1 MSGYVTQDEPR
12 RILVKASTNF
22 DRWVL
27 RQLRNLVGDPGIRIE
42 LWDDH
47 PSVQKRHSTCITF
60 NDRMALYSCLF
71 KPTYT
76 FGMLYTS
83 GRISLSGDPIE
94 AMEAIYRGLER
105 RSADRSRLARWL
117 QRRSSV
123 ATYRQTTHRRW
134 FQSPHRLPE
143 QNPDRPTAPAIDA
156 SEEWSSGS
164 CKSSPY
170 SGPSPRRTR
179 P

>member
-117 QRRSSV
+117 QRRFVYLIIFPQLPLHV
-123 ATYRQTTHRRW
+123 ALKMQALLIY
-134 FQSPHRLPE
+134 L
-143 QNPDRPTAPAIDA
+143 QNTPKVYHGHVGHALILI
-156 SEEWSSGS
+156 G
-164 CKSSPY
+164 
-170 SGPSPRRTR
+170 
-179 P
+179 